1 MNTMKDQFAEMEK
14 IPDLFAAV
22 IQGASETILSKRPDA
37 KNWSAKEIICHVR
50 DTEEFFLNRLQM
62 ILAFDEPKFSP
73 ADAERWVAE
82 RQYMRNDAGEAIV
95 AFRQRRKEILQFLKE
110 VKPEQW
116 ERACIHAVRGR
127 MTFRDYVNL
136 LAGHD
141 KIHLEQVK
149 RALAGQP

>member
-1 MNTMKDQFAEMEK
+1 METLKDTFAEMEK
-14 IPDLFAAV
+14 APDLFAAA
-22 IQGASETILSKRPDA
+22 IQGASEAALSQRPDA

-62 ILAFDEPKFSP
+62 ILTFDEPKFSL
-73 ADAERWVAE
+73 ADAGRWVVE
-82 RQYMRNDAGEAIV
+82 RQYLRNDAGEAIA
-95 AFRQRRKEILQFLKE
+95 AFRQRRQETLQFVKEI
-110 VKPEQW
+110 KPEQW

-149 RALAGQP
+149 RAFAGQP